1 MNRKIIAFVFLVV
14 SLSLLFFSTFT
25 HTNSSSPTKY
35 PQGLN
40 ITSSDRILIVAPH
53 PDDETIAT
61 AGVIRYCVENSIPV
75 YVVVVTDG
83 GSGQL
88 GVTRYHE
95 SLNATGILGLSSD
108 NITFFDY
115 TQGLDSL
122 FNENWDRSINNYG
135 NHTQDVFAY
144 HQNASYDGV
153 SLEKNMES
161 VITDFQPTII
171 IYPDPNDSNP
181 DHWGTSS
188 FVEYATNKLNYS
200 GQMYTYLVHVSSVW
214 PFPRGYFPDTYL
226 LPPSFL
232 ENQNKWV
239 VFSVNYADES
249 IDLSAINSYKSQ
261 ISSDPTYLQSFI
273 RKNEL
278 FIPNQQITVMKNNES
293 MDYIGGSKFP
303 KTIFRDPIGD
313 ELIKPPLEVFYSTF
327 SDLNLFDITDVGFEV
342 DNNTTWMSLK
352 TVGGISKTGIYHF
365 RIRSFDD
372 NNKRIDVQVQNGTAE
387 YEILSNNTLSK
398 GQLEVKVKG
407 NGIVIGIPSN
417 LFTNTKYMISV
428 DDMRNY
434 ETMRLGQYLD
444 RAGFYTF
451 NLV

>member
-61 AGVIRYCVENSIPV
+61 AGVIRYCVENNIPV

-95 SLNATGILGLSSD
+95 SLNATGILGLSGD

-135 NHTQDVFAY
+135 NHTRDVFAY
-144 HQNASYDGV
+144 QQNASYDGV

-239 VFSVNYADES
+239 VFPVNYADES
-249 IDLSAINSYKSQ
+249 IDLSAIN
-261 ISSDPTYLQSFI
+261 I
-273 RKNEL
+273 
-278 FIPNQQITVMKNNES
+278 
-293 MDYIGGSKFP
+293 
-303 KTIFRDPIGD
+303 
-313 ELIKPPLEVFYSTF
+313 
-327 SDLNLFDITDVGFEV
+327 
-342 DNNTTWMSLK
+342 
-352 TVGGISKTGIYHF
+352 
-365 RIRSFDD
+365 
-372 NNKRIDVQVQNGTAE
+372 
-387 YEILSNNTLSK
+387 
-398 GQLEVKVKG
+398 
-407 NGIVIGIPSN
+407 
-417 LFTNTKYMISV
+417 
-428 DDMRNY
+428 
-434 ETMRLGQYLD
+434 
-444 RAGFYTF
+444 
-451 NLV
+451 